1 MVRHKVSTLRAR
13 VDRSARMTARFAAD
27 AVEVASLAGFEV
39 LLWPACGDGFSGE
52 AARPDAGALQLEKA
66 SLCLPSFAF
75 HAPDLAF
82 DSLGEKGRRPP
93 VRVALPH
100 LLDSVACARL
110 GNGKSRALPGR
121 ESVPAT
127 IYQRTGGRAVA
138 PACPLRIIDKL
149 GRDPAVT
156 SVRPLPAMGAA
167 GWDAGLV
174 GAILQRE
181 RAL

>member
-1 MVRHKVSTLRAR
+1 
-13 VDRSARMTARFAAD
+13 MTARFAAD
-27 AVEVASLAGFEV
+27 PVEVASLSGCEV
-39 LLWPACGDGFSGE
+39 PLWPACWDRFSGE
-52 AARPDAGALQLEKA
+52 AARPDAGALQLAKA

-75 HAPDLAF
+75 HTPDLAF

-93 VRVALPH
+93 VRATLPH
-100 LLDSVACARL
+100 LLESVACAGL

-121 ESVPAT
+121 ESLPAT
-127 IYQRTGGRAVA
+127 IYQRAGGRAVT
-138 PACPLRIIDKL
+138 PACPLRIIDKV

-156 SVRPLPAMGAA
+156 SVRPLAAMGVA